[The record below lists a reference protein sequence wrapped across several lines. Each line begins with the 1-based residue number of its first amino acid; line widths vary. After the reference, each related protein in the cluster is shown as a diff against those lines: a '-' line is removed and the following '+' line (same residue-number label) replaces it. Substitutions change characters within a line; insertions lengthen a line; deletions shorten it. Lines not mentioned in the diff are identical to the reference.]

1 MALLSSVL
9 KQLPHEPSSTH
20 YLTVFFCIFLI
31 LLQLIRRNKYNL
43 PPSPPKIPIIG
54 NLHQLG
60 TLPHRSFHALSHKY
74 GPLMMLQLGQIPTLV
89 VSSADVAREII
100 KTHDVVFS
108 NRRQPTAAKIFG
120 YGCKDVAF
128 VYYGEE
134 WRQKIKTCKVELMSL
149 KKVRLFHSI
158 RQEVVTELVE
168 AIGEACG
175 SERPCVNLT
184 EMLMAASNDIVSRCV
199 LGRKCDDACGGSGSS
214 SFAALGRKIM
224 RLLSAFSVG
233 DFFPSLG
240 WVDYLTGL
248 IPEMKTTFLAV
259 DAFLD
264 EVIAEHESSNK
275 KNDDFL
281 GILLQLQECGRLDF
295 QLDRDNLKAILVDMI
310 IGGSDT
316 TSTTLEW
323 TFAEFLRNPNTMKK
337 AQEEVRRVVGINSKA
352 VLDENC
358 VNQMNYLKCVVKE
371 TLRLHPPL
379 PLLIARETSSS
390 VKLRGY
396 DIPAKTMVFINAW
409 AIQRDPELW
418 DDPEEFIPERFETSQ
433 VDLNGQDFQLIP
445 FGIGRRGCPAMSFG
459 LASTEYVLANLL
471 YWFNWNMSES
481 GRILMHNIDMSETNG
496 LTVSK
501 KVPLHLEPEPYKT

>member
-1 MALLSSVL
+1 ML
-9 KQLPHEPSSTH
+9 K
-20 YLTVFFCIFLI
+20 LT
-31 LLQLIRRNKYNL
+31 RRNKSNF
-43 PPSPPKIPIIG
+43 PPSPPKLPIIG

-60 TLPHRSFHALSHKY
+60 TLPHRSFQALSRKY
-74 GPLMMLQLGQIPTLV
+74 GPLMMLQLGQTPTLV

-108 NRRQPTAAKIFG
+108 NRPQPTAAKIFL
-120 YGCKDVAF
+120 YNCKDVGFAP
-128 VYYGEE
+128 YGEE
-134 WRQKIKTCKVELMSL
+134 WRQTKKTCVVELLSQR
-149 KKVRLFHSI
+149 KVRSFRSI
-158 RQEVVTELVE
+158 REEVVSELVE
-168 AIGEACG
+168 AVREACG
-175 SERPCVNLT
+175 GSERENRPCVNLS
-184 EMLMAASNDIVSRCV
+184 EMLIAASNNIVSRCV
-199 LGRKCDDACGGSGSS
+199 IGRKCDATVGDSVNC
-214 SFAALGRKIM
+214 SFGELGRKIM
-224 RLLSAFSVG
+224 RLFSAFCVG

-248 IPEMKTTFLAV
+248 IPEMKATFLAV

-264 EVIAEHESSNK
+264 EVIAERESSNR
-275 KNDDFL
+275 KNDHSFM

-295 QLDRDNLKAILVDMI
+295 QLSRDNLKAILMDMI

-323 TFAEFLRNPNTMKK
+323 AFAELLRKPNTMKK
-337 AQEEVRRVVGINSKA
+337 AQEEIRRVVGINSRV

-371 TLRLHPPL
+371 TLRLHSPV
-379 PLLIARETSSS
+379 PLLVARETSSS

-433 VDLNGQDFQLIP
+433 IDLNGQDFQLIP
-445 FGIGRRGCPAMSFG
+445 FGSGRRGCPAMSFG

-481 GRILMHNIDMSETNG
+481 GMLMHNIDMNETNG

-501 KVPLHLEPEPYKT
+501 KIPLHLEPEPHIP